1 MNEVKDFFD
10 SKMIIFLVTT
20 VFLAGGGWMSL
31 GSLGDRVTK
40 LEDKQD
46 IVGEDIRTMMK
57 NQAKMCH
64 ALEVDCQ

>member
-1 MNEVKDFFD
+1 MKEFFD
-10 SKMIIFLVTT
+10 TKMIIFGITT

-46 IVGEDIRTMMK
+46 IVGGDIRTMMK

-64 ALEVDCQ
+64 ALKVDCQ

>member
-1 MNEVKDFFD
+1 MKDYID
-10 SKMIIFLVTT
+10 SKMVIWLISLV
-20 VFLAGGGWMSL
+20 FMAGGGWMSL

-46 IVGEDIRTMMK
+46 AVGEDIRTMMK

-64 ALEVDCQ
+64 ALKVDCQ

>member
-1 MNEVKDFFD
+1 
-10 SKMIIFLVTT
+10 
-20 VFLAGGGWMSL
+20 MSL

-46 IVGEDIRTMMK
+46 IVGGDIRTMMK

-64 ALEVDCQ
+64 ALKVDCQ

>member
-1 MNEVKDFFD
+1 MKQYID
-10 SKMIIFLVTT
+10 SKMVIWLMSLV
-20 VFLAGGGWMSL
+20 FMAGGGWMSL

-46 IVGEDIRTMMK
+46 VVSEDIRTMMK
-57 NQAKMCH
+57 NQAAMCH

>member
-1 MNEVKDFFD
+1 MKEVKDFFD

-31 GSLGDRVTK
+31 GSLGDLVTK